1 MTKLRAI
8 LLAGGVATAV
18 GIASIIV
25 GAGGSTAA
33 GTANRSPQDIAQ
45 HLLKTKQARLMTG
58 PARATL
64 EMVAKGERRFSG
76 GRDKIDSSRS
86 KKGSG
91 GQAPPT
97 PSFTNVRVNNPGEDT
112 NQVDQTTQSETS
124 IAVSG
129 TNVAVG
135 FNDSQQGLLFLTAGA
150 NLSGVAYSTNGGATF
165 TDGGSL
171 PNAPGLVNLGD
182 PWLTSDRSGAMYYS
196 TLMIDAFN
204 GLDVGVARSTDG
216 GQTWTTPVIANPT
229 NLGFYLGDKDA
240 MTAGPDPSV
249 KTRDNLYDTW
259 DDTFCDD
266 VNCYNGLPVAR
277 STDGGQTWQITYAD
291 KFAQDF
297 TGNSCSFVQ
306 YIGAQPVVD
315 PKDGTLYVAAE
326 KFSVDDPNCV
336 GAPFVQSEWI
346 FRSTDGGQTFDA
358 GTDISDVVS
367 ATPDGLLQLGPGQYM
382 RTVEFPVMAFL
393 GNALYVA
400 WNDGTSGNSHIRLA
414 KSTNGGKNWSLS
426 WATQGTNDEV
436 QPALSGDAAG
446 LHLAFYRRNPDN
458 TLDVFVA
465 NSTNGSAFVARRV
478 TTVSSPGVYTIPQFD
493 PIIAFG
499 YMGDYIANVTD
510 GTHQYFA
517 WGDNRDRVTN
527 FLWPSGRNDPDVFAA
542 KQ

>member
-1 MTKLRAI
+1 MTRLRT
-8 LLAGGVATAV
+8 LVLAGVVAGAV
-18 GIASIIV
+18 GIGSIIV

-33 GTANRSPQDIAQ
+33 SSANRTPQDIAQ
-45 HLLKTKQARLMTG
+45 HILKTKQASLLTG

-76 GRDKIDSSRS
+76 GHDKIDASKA
-86 KKGSG
+86 KKGAG
-91 GQAPPT
+91 GQLPPA
-97 PSFTNVRVNNPGEDT
+97 PSFTNVRVNNPAEDS
-112 NQVDQTTQSETS
+112 NQIDQTTQSETS
-124 IAVSG
+124 IAVAG
-129 TNVAVG
+129 ANVAVG
-135 FNDSQQGLLFLTAGA
+135 YNDSQTGLLVLTAGA
-150 NLSGVAYSTNGGATF
+150 NLAGYSYSRDGGTSW
-165 TDGGSL
+165 TDGGTL
-171 PNAPGLVNLGD
+171 PNVPGLVNIGD
-182 PWLTSDRSGAMYYS
+182 PWLTSDRSGTMYYS
-196 TLMIDAFN
+196 NLAIDVFN
-204 GLDVGVARSTDG
+204 GLDVAVARSADG
-216 GQTWTTPVIANPT
+216 GRTWSTPVLASPANQ
-229 NLGFYLGDKDA
+229 LFYLGDKDA

-259 DDTFCDD
+259 DDVACDD
-266 VNCYNGLPVAR
+266 VSCFNGLPIAR
-277 STDGGQTWQITYAD
+277 STDGGQTWQIAYAD
-291 KFAQDF
+291 KITQDF
-297 TGNSCSFVQ
+297 TGNSCSFGQ
-306 YIGAQPVVD
+306 YIGAQPIVD

-326 KFSVDDPNCV
+326 KLSVDDPNCV

-367 ATPDGLLQLGPGQYM
+367 ATPDGLLQLGPAQYM

-446 LHLAFYRRNPDN
+446 LHLLYYRRNPDN

-465 NSTNGSAFVARRV
+465 NSTNGSSFVARRV
-478 TTVSSPGVYTIPQFD
+478 TTQSSPGVYTIPQFD